1 MQEREEERVE
11 ENNGDEDVDRDHVSQ
26 YVERVVLEVVEALI
40 ESLGRCL
47 AEVYVFNPVSE
58 EVKSDD
64 GDEDLILLSDVR
76 WHVLLDQR

>member
-1 MQEREEERVE
+1 MEEDY
-11 ENNGDEDVDRDHVSQ
+11 GDEDVDRDHVSQ

-40 ESLGRCL
+40 ERLGLCL